1 MVEHGSEGLLLES
14 GSLAVQL
21 TAEGYVE
28 VAAAVGVAVAVGI
41 AVVPHANCQIEE
53 EAPLGI
59 IS

>member
-21 TAEGYVE
+21 TAEGYDE
-28 VAAAVGVAVAVGI
+28 VAAEVAAAVGI

>member
-28 VAAAVGVAVAVGI
+28 VAAAVGVGVGI

>member
-1 MVEHGSEGLLLES
+1 MVEHESEGLLLES

-21 TAEGYVE
+21 TAEGYVA
-28 VAAAVGVAVAVGI
+28 VAAAVGVAVGI